1 MTHLGRREWDNDVFE
16 TRKNV
21 KWKKSE
27 KNTDEFFYL
36 RKPFKFRNGKVT
48 GLHYAI
54 FLKLLVSSFD
64 TRKKT
69 D

>member
-27 KNTDEFFYL
+27 KNTDDFFLFEKTLQIQKWKSHGAAL
-36 RKPFKFRNGKVT
+36 RNF
-48 GLHYAI
+48 
-54 FLKLLVSSFD
+54 FLIISI
-64 TRKKT
+64 
-69 D
+69 